1 MRALWCI
8 GACGLL
14 IGIGVVAAQQCMTG
28 IRAKRLTVITD
39 SQQRAKEIRA
49 EQAEIVIDS
58 IRLKAKRIVKLRLFN
73 GRDLSGWKAY
83 LADPNA
89 KMEDV
94 WRVENGILICKGTP
108 LGYLYTEKDYK
119 NYILR
124 LEWRWAPGKQP
135 GNSGVLLRVHGEHK
149 IWPRSVEAQLMYMNA
164 GDFWLIDGAPLETD
178 PAFVD
183 KNAPRHRIRKKNA
196 EKPAPEWNQ
205 YEIIVYNDRI
215 ILRVNGETVNE
226 GTGAEVVAG
235 KIALQSEGGE
245 IHFRNIE
252 LIVLED

>member
-1 MRALWCI
+1 MQTLWL
-8 GACGLL
+8 CGLVSL
-14 IGIGVVAAQQCMTG
+14 ALSAGALCAQQRVEVQG
-28 IRAKRLTVITD
+28 KLIIRCEDGFRLEA
-39 SQQRAKEIRA
+39 QR
-49 EQAEIVIDS
+49 
-58 IRLKAKRIVKLRLFN
+58 VKIFKLFN

-94 WRVENGILICKGTP
+94 WRVENGILICKGEP
-108 LGYLYTEKDYK
+108 LGYIYTEQDYK
-119 NYILR
+119 NYVLR

-149 IWPRSVEAQLMYMNA
+149 IWPRSVEAQLMHMNS

-183 KNAPRHRIRKKNA
+183 KNAERHRWRKKTT

-205 YEIIVYNDRI
+205 YEIIVYKDRV

-226 GTGAEVVAG
+226 GKGAEEIAG

-252 LIVLED
+252 ITVLE